1 MNDTTLIREL
11 DEVFSKY
18 ICLRDA
24 KPNGTFQCISCGK
37 ILPLKLATAGHFF
50 SKIHMCTRFNEY
62 NVNAECCECNNRIRV
77 VKRIETAERLIN
89 YYENLTK
96 KIGKSRMERLEIEAR
111 IRRPWSEPELRYLIA
126 YYGRK
131 CEELQKEKNL

>member
-1 MNDTTLIREL
+1 
-11 DEVFSKY
+11 
-18 ICLRDA
+18 
-24 KPNGTFQCISCGK
+24 
-37 ILPLKLATAGHFF
+37 
-50 SKIHMCTRFNEY
+50 MCTRFNEY

-96 KIGKSRMERLEIEAR
+96 KIGKLRMERLEIEAR
-111 IRRPWSEPELRYLIA
+111 IRRPWSEAELKYLIA

>member
-11 DEVFSKY
+11 DKVFSKY
-18 ICLRDA
+18 VCLRDA

-50 SKIHMCTRFNEY
+50 SKIHTGTLFNEY
-62 NVNAECCECNNRIRV
+62 NVNAECRECNNRI
-77 VKRIETAERLIN
+77 TAKRLIN

-96 KIGKSRMERLEIEAR
+96 KIGKSRMERLEIEAH
-111 IRRPWSEPELRYLIA
+111 IRRPWSELELKYLIA

>member
-11 DEVFSKY
+11 DKVFSKY

-50 SKIHMCTRFNEY
+50 SKIHMGTRFNEY
-62 NVNAECCECNNRIRV
+62 NVNAECCECNNPI
-77 VKRIETAERLIN
+77 TAERLIN

-96 KIGKSRMERLEIEAR
+96 KIGKSRMERLEIEAH
-111 IRRPWSEPELRYLIA
+111 IRRQWSEPELRYLIA